1 GASKHSDR
9 KIGDKIDILGESFE
23 IGTGSASISATE
35 CQNYMSPDDC
45 KLLFNV
51 CDPVICP
58 ASRCNFGGK
67 YYVSDVIQSG
77 IVGSALLCLPNWDEG
92 IMMPVCL
99 TGIQAGIDGYLS
111 ILKQHQ
117 SCLQENI
124 DSGKTVGICDTIN
137 SIYTCEFF
145 WRQAAPL
152 AKVILPK
159 LVESAYYGSNAPGRG
174 GGEYLNVKSAW
185 DNAEGSVDYFT
196 QSYAVNSLEAFKIR
210 SVEEAG
216 SEVCRAWISMK
227 GPSSFDTLI
236 EPDSPPQFH
245 AWFSSIPFTDATVPA
260 TAQYKVFYHI
270 FAGKDSGVS
279 YNVYLKDPSEGN
291 YHSPETVSVAG
302 GFIPK
307 NEAFSQTEDFT
318 APKGYKQ
325 LCVRIN
331 DKEECGFK
339 QVSTSFAL
347 NYA

>member
-1 GASKHSDR
+1 
-9 KIGDKIDILGESFE
+9 
-23 IGTGSASISATE
+23 
-35 CQNYMSPDDC
+35 
-45 KLLFNV
+45 
-51 CDPVICP
+51 
-58 ASRCNFGGK
+58 
-67 YYVSDVIQSG
+67 
-77 IVGSALLCLPNWDEG
+77 
-92 IMMPVCL
+92 
-99 TGIQAGIDGYLS
+99 GIDGYLS

-159 LVESAYYGSNAPGRG
+159 LVESAYYGSNTPGRG

-347 NYA
+347 NYARDSFVADEMARTDIISENECISGGLNSAALLNPNLQEAAQEAIDPAIYNRGVVRICATSNPGTGTDP